1 MGYEIIKT
9 GTDSRPVGPPQ
20 VVIQGQAPE
29 EKPEKKISRK
39 QIVNLLNYA
48 NFQDDF
54 IIIKLKHS
62 RFDHVV
68 SIQAKPQPCTENEL
82 SCSWVNVSEVSRK
95 LISYEFNSISLKHE
109 NSNLELKPELA
120 NIDESG
126 INLILS
132 EQYYPL
138 KIKAIEHHACIGIK
152 AQVIQNSAI
161 FKGTLTEFSS
171 NTFYIK
177 ISLEPP
183 QTFQWIN
190 SETSVEIV
198 LSDDNDTL
206 YSGECLIKDPV
217 ESGDQIVLCLKPLK
231 IEAQRFKS
239 KKFRSSRI
247 DTSPLPN
254 ISFKHPFTRKL
265 FDMKVVNLSGLG
277 FSVKAKPSSN
287 LFLPGMILPM
297 VEMNFANSFSIC
309 FTAQVIYKKH
319 INTEKGEINKSIIYG
334 LAVLNI
340 SSNDHLKLLSFL
352 HQASD
357 SNLYISNNLDMDSLW
372 RLFFESNFIYPEKY
386 KFLQSNKAE
395 IKSTYEKLYAKNS
408 NIARHFTYQENES
421 IASHLAMIRYYDNT
435 WLIHHHASNRTVSF
449 RAGILVLNQIGLFS
463 NDSYGLYSNHMNYLL
478 CYFRPENK
486 FPNRVFGGAARTI
499 NDSMKCCLESFS
511 YFHFKEQSK
520 TIIDG
525 SWSWGLTKTDN
536 ADIEELQAFYAH
548 KSSGLML
555 KALDLANN
563 SNGKDLYT
571 AFSESGLKR
580 DRYLFSLKFEG
591 LLKAIIMVN
600 IADVGLNLSDL
611 TNATTILVIDQDNL
625 NYDTIKMALS
635 LLSAQLN
642 IDNFPVL
649 IYPSKF
655 AEDNLIEKEYC
666 LWILDT
672 QYGDRYFN
680 YVNRLTRLV

>member
-1 MGYEIIKT
+1 
-9 GTDSRPVGPPQ
+9 
-20 VVIQGQAPE
+20 
-29 EKPEKKISRK
+29 
-39 QIVNLLNYA
+39 
-48 NFQDDF
+48 
-54 IIIKLKHS
+54 
-62 RFDHVV
+62 
-68 SIQAKPQPCTENEL
+68 
-82 SCSWVNVSEVSRK
+82 
-95 LISYEFNSISLKHE
+95 
-109 NSNLELKPELA
+109 
-120 NIDESG
+120 
-126 INLILS
+126 
-132 EQYYPL
+132 
-138 KIKAIEHHACIGIK
+138 
-152 AQVIQNSAI
+152 
-161 FKGTLTEFSS
+161 
-171 NTFYIK
+171 
-177 ISLEPP
+177 
-183 QTFQWIN
+183 
-190 SETSVEIV
+190 
-198 LSDDNDTL
+198 
-206 YSGECLIKDPV
+206 
-217 ESGDQIVLCLKPLK
+217 
-231 IEAQRFKS
+231 
-239 KKFRSSRI
+239 
-247 DTSPLPN
+247 
-254 ISFKHPFTRKL
+254 
-265 FDMKVVNLSGLG
+265 
-277 FSVKAKPSSN
+277 
-287 LFLPGMILPM
+287 
-297 VEMNFANSFSIC
+297 
-309 FTAQVIYKKH
+309 
-319 INTEKGEINKSIIYG
+319 
-334 LAVLNI
+334 
-340 SSNDHLKLLSFL
+340 
-352 HQASD
+352 
-357 SNLYISNNLDMDSLW
+357 MDLLW
-372 RLFFESNFIYPEKY
+372 RFFFESNFIYPEKY

-395 IKSTYEKLYAKNS
+395 IKSTYEKLYSKKS
-408 NIARHFTYQENES
+408 NIARHFTYQENEN

-435 WLIHHHASNRTVSF
+435 WLIHHHASNRTISF

-536 ADIEELQAFYAH
+536 SDIEELQAFYAH

-580 DRYLFSLKFEG
+580 NRYLFSLKYEG
-591 LLKAIIMVN
+591 RLKAIIMVN

-625 NYDTIKMALS
+625 NYDIIKMALS

-655 AEDNLIEKEYC
+655 AEENSIEKEKEYC

-680 YVNRLTRLV
+680 YVNRLTRLL

>member
-9 GTDSRPVGPPQ
+9 GTDDRIVNTPKIVSQEPAR
-20 VVIQGQAPE
+20 E
-29 EKPEKKISRK
+29 EKPKKKISRK
-39 QIVNLLNYA
+39 QIINLLNYV

-54 IIIKLKHS
+54 IVINLKHS
-62 RFDHVV
+62 RFAHIV
-68 SIQAKPQPCTENEL
+68 SLQAKPQPCTGNEL
-82 SCSWVNVSEVSRK
+82 TCLWANTDEVRRK
-95 LISYEFNSISLKHE
+95 LISYEFESISLTHE
-109 NSNLELKPELA
+109 NSNLNLKPELVD
-120 NIDESG
+120 IDESG
-126 INLILS
+126 IYLILS

-138 KIKAIEHHACIGIK
+138 EIEKIEHHPCIGIN
-152 AQVIQNSAI
+152 AQVIQNSVI

-171 NTFYIK
+171 NSFHIK

-183 QTFQWIN
+183 QTSQWIN
-190 SETSVEIV
+190 SDSSVEV
-198 LSDDNDTL
+198 VFSNDSETL
-206 YSGECLIKDPV
+206 YSGECLIKDQK

-231 IEAQRFKS
+231 NEAQRFKA
-239 KKFRSSRI
+239 KKFRSSRV

-254 ISFKHPFTRKL
+254 ILFKHPFTRKL
-265 FDMKVVNLSGLG
+265 CDLRVVNLSGSG
-277 FSVKAKPSSN
+277 FSVKTKPSSN

-297 VEMNFANSFSIC
+297 VEMNFANSFKIF

-319 INTEKGEINKSIIYG
+319 IKTEKGEINKSIIYG

-340 SSNDHLKLLSFL
+340 SSHDNLKLLSFL

-357 SNLYISNNLDMDSLW
+357 SNLYISNSLDMDLLW
-372 RLFFESNFIYPEKY
+372 RFFFESNFIYPEKY
-386 KFLQSNKAE
+386 RFLQSNKAE
-395 IKSTYEKLYAKNS
+395 IKSTYEKLYSKKS
-408 NIARHFTYQENES
+408 NIARHFTYQENEK

-463 NDSYGLYSNHMNYLL
+463 NDSHSLYSNHMNYLL

-499 NDSMKCCLESFS
+499 NDGMKCCLESFS

-520 TIIDG
+520 NRVDA

-536 ADIEELQAFYAH
+536 ADVEELQAFYAH

-571 AFSESGLKR
+571 AFNEEGLKR
-580 DRYLFSLKFEG
+580 YRYLFSLKYEG
-591 LLKAIIMVN
+591 RLKAIIMVN

-611 TNATTILVIDQDNL
+611 TNATTIMVIDQDNL
-625 NYDTIKMALS
+625 NYDIIKMALS
-635 LLSAQLN
+635 LLSAQLK

-649 IYPSKF
+649 IHPSNIVDK
-655 AEDNLIEKEYC
+655 DLIEKEYC

-680 YVNRLTRLV
+680 YVNRLTRLI